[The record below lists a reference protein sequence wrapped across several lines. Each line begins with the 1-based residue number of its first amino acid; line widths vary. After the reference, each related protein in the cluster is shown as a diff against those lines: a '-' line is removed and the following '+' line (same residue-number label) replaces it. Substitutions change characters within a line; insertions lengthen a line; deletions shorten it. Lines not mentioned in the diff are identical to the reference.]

1 MSTSKIRKDDI
12 VMVMTGNDQ
21 GTRAKV
27 LKVDPRNH
35 KVVVEGVNIARKH
48 VRPSQKNPQG
58 GVLEI
63 ERPIH
68 ISNVL
73 PINPKTDKPTRVR
86 FVQENGKKQRVSM
99 TGDVI

>member
-1 MSTSKIRKDDI
+1 MANHVQKNDI
-12 VMVMTGNDQ
+12 VMVIAGNDK
-21 GTRAKV
+21 GTKAKV

-48 VRPSQKNPQG
+48 VRPSRRNPQG

-86 FVQENGKKQRVSM
+86 FEVEGGKKKRVST
-99 TGDVI
+99 TGDVL

>member
-1 MSTSKIRKDDI
+1 MAINIHKNDM
-12 VMVMTGNDQ
+12 VMVIAGNDK

-27 LKVDPRNH
+27 LKVDPVKH

-48 VRPSQKNPQG
+48 VRPSQRNPQG

-63 ERPIH
+63 EKPIH

-86 FVQENGKKQRVSM
+86 FSIEDGKKKRVST
-99 TGDVI
+99 TGDII

>member
-1 MSTSKIRKDDI
+1 MSASKIRKDDL
-12 VMVMTGNDQ
+12 VMVMAGS
-21 GTRAKV
+21 GKGVRAKV
-27 LKVDPRNH
+27 LKVDPTNR
-35 KVVVEGVNIARKH
+35 KVVIEGVNIVKKH

-63 ERPIH
+63 ERPIA

-86 FVQENGKKQRVSM
+86 FVTKNGKKQRVST

>member
-1 MSTSKIRKDDI
+1 MATHVRKDDI
-12 VMVMTGNDQ
+12 VMVIAGNDK
-21 GTRAKV
+21 GTRGKV
-27 LKVDPRNH
+27 LKVDAGNH

-48 VRPSQKNPQG
+48 VRPSRRNPQG
-58 GVLEI
+58 GILEI

-86 FVQENGKKQRVSM
+86 FVVEKEKKQRVS
-99 TGDVI
+99 TSGDSI